1 MEKRDYNKLTG
12 EVRYCLTNDYMFR
25 AVMQKNVNVLK
36 HLICTLLGIAVEC
49 VISIEIMNPIIL
61 GEEINSKTCI
71 MDIRILLNNN
81 RYINIEM
88 QVSKQDYWKERS
100 LTYLCRLYDNLGA
113 GQNYDE
119 VIPAM
124 QISILDFDLFE
135 GVEELCSRYYMAN
148 ENPEYRNRY
157 SDDFGITVL
166 NLRQIY
172 NENVIQKEGNTAL
185 YQWAHLFK
193 AKSWEEIRMLAKND
207 KIIDECAYTIA
218 QLSEDDKIRMQCEA
232 RLDAI
237 AKENGLYSRGRKDGL
252 EAGKRAVAKSLI
264 DVLDIPTI
272 AEKTGLT
279 EEEIRKLSESE

>member
-1 MEKRDYNKLTG
+1 MEKKDYKKLTG
-12 EVRYCLTNDYMFR
+12 VIRYCLTNDYMFR
-25 AVMQKNVNVLK
+25 AVMQKNENVLK
-36 HLICTLLGIAVEC
+36 HLICALLSIAVEC

-88 QVSKQDYWKERS
+88 QVSRQDYWKERS
-100 LTYLCRLYDNLGA
+100 LTYLCRLYDNLDS

-119 VIPAM
+119 VMPAM

-135 GVEELCSRYYMAN
+135 GVDELCSRYYMTN
-148 ENPEYRNRY
+148 ENPLYRNRY
-157 SDDFGITVL
+157 SDDFGITIL
-166 NLRQIY
+166 NLSQIY
-172 NENVIQKEGNTAL
+172 NENVIRKEGDTTL
-185 YQWAHLFK
+185 YQWAQLFK
-193 AKSWEEIRMLAKND
+193 AKSWEEIRMLAEKNE
-207 KIIDECAYTIA
+207 IIDECAYTIA

-252 EAGKRAVAKSLI
+252 EEGKKAVAKSLL

-272 AEKTGLT
+272 AQKTGLT
-279 EEEIRKLSESE
+279 EEEVRKL